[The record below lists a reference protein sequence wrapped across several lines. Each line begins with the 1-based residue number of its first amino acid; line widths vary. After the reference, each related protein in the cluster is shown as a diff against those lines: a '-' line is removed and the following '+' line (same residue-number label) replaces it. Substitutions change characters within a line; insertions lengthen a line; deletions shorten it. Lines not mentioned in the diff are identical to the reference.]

1 MGMMLRRRD
10 RNAAVVEPKVNGK
23 PVVKPPKT
31 KKLNL
36 DPVYPET
43 EVKVN
48 TQTTSIL
55 NKQEKITDGLCKCSK
70 KQIFILK

>member
-10 RNAAVVEPKVNGK
+10 RNATVVEPKVNGQ

-36 DPVYPET
+36 DPVYPKT
-43 EVKVN
+43 EVEVEQKATN
-48 TQTTSIL
+48 IIQ
-55 NKQEKITDGLCKCSK
+55 
-70 KQIFILK
+70 

>member
-10 RNAAVVEPKVNGK
+10 RNTTVVYPTVNGK

-36 DPVYPET
+36 DPVYPKT

-48 TQTTSIL
+48 TQTTSI
-55 NKQEKITDGLCKCSK
+55 I
-70 KQIFILK
+70 

>member
-10 RNAAVVEPKVNGK
+10 MNATVVEPKVNGK

-31 KKLNL
+31 TKLNL
-36 DPVYPET
+36 DPVYPNT

-48 TQTTSIL
+48 TQTTSTI
-55 NKQEKITDGLCKCSK
+55 S
-70 KQIFILK
+70 

>member
-10 RNAAVVEPKVNGK
+10 RKVTIVEPTVNGK

-36 DPVYPET
+36 DPVYPKT
-43 EVKVN
+43 EVKVEQKATN
-48 TQTTSIL
+48 IIQ
-55 NKQEKITDGLCKCSK
+55 
-70 KQIFILK
+70 

>member
-10 RNAAVVEPKVNGK
+10 RNTTVVDPTVNGK

-36 DPVYPET
+36 DPVYPKT
-43 EVKVN
+43 EVKAN
-48 TQTTSIL
+48 SETTNIL
-55 NKQEKITDGLCKCSK
+55 NK
-70 KQIFILK
+70 

>member
-10 RNAAVVEPKVNGK
+10 MNATVVEPKVNGQ

-55 NKQEKITDGLCKCSK
+55 NK
-70 KQIFILK
+70 